1 MEDILGGDVRRA
13 VASPRNALDRWAR
26 AAVHRRLAAIRGAAL
41 RVIDADADA
50 RFGEAGSDLRAG
62 VVVRDPSFYRALWL
76 RGALGGAE
84 AWMDGAWEADDLTR
98 VIRILARNRAALA
111 GLDGG
116 LARAARPALRLWHA
130 LRRNTRRGSRANI
143 AAHYDLGNEFFELF
157 LDPTLSYSCAFFE
170 RPGAS
175 LEEAQLAKLDR
186 ICAKLALGPGDHV
199 LEIGSGWG
207 GFALHAARR
216 TGCRVT
222 TTTISRAQYD
232 LARRRVA
239 EAGLSGRVEVL
250 LQDYRALRGR
260 FDKIVSIEMIE
271 AVGHRYLD
279 TFFRTCAERLRPEG
293 AMLLQAIKVHDQ
305 DWEESLRSVDFI
317 KRHVFPGGQL
327 VATGAVSDSIAR
339 VADLRLVH
347 LEDLTPHYAE
357 TLRRWRARMD
367 ARRDAI
373 RALGLPERFL
383 RLWEFYLCYCEGAFE
398 EREIGVVQ
406 MLFEKPGSRRAPL
419 LGRLVPPRVRGA
431 AAEVPAAPA

>member
-1 MEDILGGDVRRA
+1 
-13 VASPRNALDRWAR
+13 
-26 AAVHRRLAAIRGAAL
+26 
-41 RVIDADADA
+41 
-50 RFGEAGSDLRAG
+50 
-62 VVVRDPSFYRALWL
+62 
-76 RGALGGAE
+76 
-84 AWMDGAWEADDLTR
+84 
-98 VIRILARNRAALA
+98 
-111 GLDGG
+111 
-116 LARAARPALRLWHA
+116 
-130 LRRNTRRGSRANI
+130 
-143 AAHYDLGNEFFELF
+143 
-157 LDPTLSYSCAFFE
+157 
-170 RPGAS
+170 
-175 LEEAQLAKLDR
+175 
-186 ICAKLALGPGDHV
+186 
-199 LEIGSGWG
+199 
-207 GFALHAARR
+207 
-216 TGCRVT
+216 
-222 TTTISRAQYD
+222 
-232 LARRRVA
+232 
-239 EAGLSGRVEVL
+239 
-250 LQDYRALRGR
+250 
-260 FDKIVSIEMIE
+260 
-271 AVGHRYLD
+271 
-279 TFFRTCAERLRPEG
+279 
-293 AMLLQAIKVHDQ
+293 MLLQAIKVHDQ